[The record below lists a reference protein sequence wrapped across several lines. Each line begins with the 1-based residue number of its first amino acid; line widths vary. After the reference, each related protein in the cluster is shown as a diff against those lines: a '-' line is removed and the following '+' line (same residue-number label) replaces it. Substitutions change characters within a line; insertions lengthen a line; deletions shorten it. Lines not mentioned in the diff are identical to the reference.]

1 MVTLVHASEF
11 LRPSSKYQ
19 LLHGHFNGLCLSLSR
34 QELLQEETRQ
44 KLSIST
50 RFRQMEEEQN
60 SLREMLEEEEEAKKN
75 VEKQISVLQGQVGT
89 PQFFRSKINGD
100 LKAPLTPPCSYP
112 QLGDMKKKLDQEVS
126 SLESAEESRKRLQ
139 REFDTV
145 KLQLEEREAAYEKLE
160 RTKTRLQQE
169 LDDLL
174 VNQDGLR
181 QLVNNMER
189 KQRKFDQVSR
199 QSSLFK

>member
-1 MVTLVHASEF
+1 MF
-11 LRPSSKYQ
+11 
-19 LLHGHFNGLCLSLSR
+19 
-34 QELLQEETRQ
+34 
-44 KLSIST
+44 
-50 RFRQMEEEQN
+50 
-60 SLREMLEEEEEAKKN
+60 
-75 VEKQISVLQGQVGT
+75 QGRT
-89 PQFFRSKINGD
+89 C
-100 LKAPLTPPCSYP
+100 APLTPPCWHL

-126 SLESAEESRKRLQ
+126 SLDSAEESRKRLQ

-145 KLQLEEREAAYEKLE
+145 KLQLEEKEAAYEKLE

-189 KQRKFDQVSR
+189 KQRKFDQVPW
-199 QSSLFK
+199 QPCLFTGLAVCLT